1 MDWQWGIEM
10 KSIGVDII
18 EIDRVEKIIS
28 EFGDKFLRKVFTDAE
43 IIYCKSKAKPSQH
56 FAARFAAKEAVA
68 KALGTGF
75 GKDLLLRDVE
85 VRNDLNGKP
94 MVFYKGIRNDKV
106 LISISHCDHYV
117 VAFAVLK
124 E

>member
-1 MDWQWGIEM
+1 M

-18 EIDRVEKIIS
+18 EIDRVEKIIL
-28 EFGDKFLRKVFTDAE
+28 EFGDRFLNKVYTVAE
-43 IIYCKSKAKPSQH
+43 INYCKSKAKPSQH

-75 GKDLLLRDVE
+75 GKDLMLKDIE

-94 MVFYKGIRNDKV
+94 IVFYKGNKNEKV

>member
-1 MDWQWGIEM
+1 M

-28 EFGDKFLRKVFTDAE
+28 EFGDNFLKKVYTDEE
-43 IIYCKSKAKPSQH
+43 IKYCKSKAKPSQH

-68 KALGTGF
+68 KAMGTGF
-75 GKDLLLRDVE
+75 GKDLMLKDVE
-85 VRNDLNGKP
+85 VRNDINGKP
-94 MVFYKGIRNDKV
+94 IVYYKGIRNDKV

-117 VAFAVLK
+117 IAFAALK
-124 E
+124 D

>member
-1 MDWQWGIEM
+1 M

-28 EFGDKFLRKVFTDAE
+28 EFGVKFLKKVYSDEE
-43 IIYCKSKAKPSQH
+43 IKYCQSKAKPSQH

-75 GKDLLLRDVE
+75 GKNLMLKDVE
-85 VRNDLNGKP
+85 VRNDINGKP
-94 MVFYKGIRNDKV
+94 IVYYKGIPNDRV
-106 LISISHCDHYV
+106 LVSISHCDHYV

>member
-1 MDWQWGIEM
+1 M

-28 EFGDKFLRKVFTDAE
+28 EFGDIFLKKVFSDSE
-43 IIYCKSKAKPSQH
+43 IIYCKSKAKPAQH

-75 GKDLLLRDVE
+75 NKDLVLKDIE
-85 VRNDLNGKP
+85 VRNDTNGKP
-94 MVFYKGIRNDKV
+94 IVYFKGVRNDRFLV
-106 LISISHCDHYV
+106 SISHCDHYV
-117 VAFAVLK
+117 VAFAILK

>member
-1 MDWQWGIEM
+1 M

-18 EIDRVEKIIS
+18 EIDRVEKIIK
-28 EFGDKFLRKVFTDAE
+28 EFGDKFLKKVYSDEE
-43 IIYCKSKAKPSQH
+43 IKYCKSKAKPSQH

-68 KALGTGF
+68 KAMGTGF
-75 GKDLLLRDVE
+75 GKDLMLKDVE
-85 VRNDLNGKP
+85 VRNDFNGKP
-94 MVFYKGIRNDKV
+94 MVYYKGIRNDNV

>member
-1 MDWQWGIEM
+1 M

-28 EFGDKFLRKVFTDAE
+28 EFGDKFLKKVFTSAE
-43 IIYCKSKAKPSQH
+43 IDYCKSKAKPSQH

-75 GKDLLLRDVE
+75 GKDLMLKDVE
-85 VRNDLNGKP
+85 VRNDINGKP
-94 MVFYKGIRNDKV
+94 LVFYKGIKNDKV

-124 E
+124 D

>member
-1 MDWQWGIEM
+1 M
-10 KSIGVDII
+10 KSIGVDIV

-28 EFGDKFLRKVFTDAE
+28 EFGDKFLKKVYSDEE
-43 IIYCKSKAKPSQH
+43 IKYCKSKAKPSQH

-75 GKDLLLRDVE
+75 GKDLMLKDVE
-85 VRNDLNGKP
+85 VRNDSNGKP
-94 MVFYKGIRNDKV
+94 MVYFKGIKNDKV
-106 LISISHCDHYV
+106 LISISHCEHYV
-117 VAFAVLK
+117 VAFAVLN

>member
-1 MDWQWGIEM
+1 M

-28 EFGDKFLRKVFTDAE
+28 EFGDKFLKKVFSEAE
-43 IIYCKSKAKPSQH
+43 ISYCNSKAKPSQH
-56 FAARFAAKEAVA
+56 FAARFAAKEAVS

-75 GKDLLLRDVE
+75 GKDLMLKDVE

-94 MVFYKGIRNDKV
+94 IVFYKGIKNDKV

>member
-1 MDWQWGIEM
+1 M

-28 EFGDKFLRKVFTDAE
+28 EFGDNFLKKVYTDEE
-43 IIYCKSKAKPSQH
+43 IKYCKSKAKPSQH

-68 KALGTGF
+68 KAMGTGF
-75 GKDLLLRDVE
+75 GKDLMLKDVE
-85 VRNDLNGKP
+85 VRNDINGKP
-94 MVFYKGIRNDKV
+94 IVYYKGIRNDKV

-117 VAFAVLK
+117 VAFAALK
-124 E
+124 D

>member
-1 MDWQWGIEM
+1 MT

-28 EFGDKFLRKVFTDAE
+28 EFGESFMKKVFSEYE
-43 IIYCKSKAKPSQH
+43 IKYCLSKAKPSQH

-75 GKDLLLRDVE
+75 GKNLLLKDIE
-85 VRNDLNGKP
+85 VRNDSNGKP
-94 MVFYKGIRNDKV
+94 EIYFKGEKEERV

-124 E
+124 D